1 MTEECKINKKLI
13 LENKPE
19 RSLEQKLKENI
30 LRKILKKQKAWNKPL
45 KEQSVSAVSGQD
57 HEKKAS
63 SKNTSSE
70 EKARNAA
77 KGKKKKKI

>member
-1 MTEECKINKKLI
+1 MTEECKINKNLI

-19 RSLEQKLKENI
+19 WNLEQKLKENI

-45 KEQSVSAVSGQD
+45 KEQSVSGQD

-63 SKNTSSE
+63 SKNMSSE
-70 EKARNAA
+70 EKVRNVA
-77 KGKKKKKI
+77 KGKKKKKEI